1 MAYRD
6 DVMRGLLTWQWSTFL
21 NWSSEEWF
29 NLSKHL
35 NCVYFV
41 GVSGHLPVPE
51 LIIKGG
57 EGLNLANFEELFIGT
72 VNWQKHKFVPVK

>member
-41 GVSGHLPVPE
+41 SVSGYLPVPE

-57 EGLNLANFEELFIGT
+57 EGLNLADFEEPFIGT
-72 VNWQKHKFVPVK
+72 VNWQKLKFVPIK